1 MTYIVY
7 FRDNL
12 IERARALQRKQR
24 SGHVAR
30 PSTPFTPLSTF
41 RSTASPSMFAD
52 PLGGKMRAP
61 RVEVPDFTPLVGR
74 RAMPH
79 PRKSRPVLPPP
90 VAHDAPFSN
99 LPVNVEK
106 ERMSTTKRLPPTL
119 LAPRYSHLLEEA
131 IAISREG
138 ELPPAFTP
146 ESEGGESSF
155 ASESDSRSFEH
166 SQGDGSR
173 DMDEREEDTSM
184 ILATPV
190 TICPPVQEQ
199 PKTTVGNRV
208 KGFLFSYL
216 PTLSK
221 PPSSLPSRKLQL
233 SRQPGLPLPPPDI
246 LEKPRGPVTTP
257 ARPALPRVQA
267 PKELVNLN
275 PAPPLPSALPRPKAK
290 PQRMVELHPLPPP
303 IEKPVA
309 PPFVSRPRRS
319 SGSSVKDLVRG
330 FEEMEN
336 KMERSAVKRVKS
348 ISEMRPKLGRTDL
361 RPRWKP

>member
-1 MTYIVY
+1 
-7 FRDNL
+7 
-12 IERARALQRKQR
+12 
-24 SGHVAR
+24 
-30 PSTPFTPLSTF
+30 
-41 RSTASPSMFAD
+41 
-52 PLGGKMRAP
+52 MRAP
-61 RVEVPDFTPLVGR
+61 RMEVPDFTPLIGR

-79 PRKSRPVLPPP
+79 PRKSWPVLPPP
-90 VAHDAPFSN
+90 VVHDAPFSN
-99 LPVNVEK
+99 LPVDVEK
-106 ERMSTTKRLPPTL
+106 ERMSTTKRLPPAL

-131 IAISREG
+131 IAISREDD
-138 ELPPAFTP
+138 PPSAFTP
-146 ESEGGESSF
+146 ESRREESSF
-155 ASESDSRSFEH
+155 ASESDSQSFEH
-166 SQGDGSR
+166 SQGAAR
-173 DMDEREEDTSM
+173 DMDEREEDASM
-184 ILATPV
+184 FLSTPV
-190 TICPPVQEQ
+190 TIRPPGQEQ
-199 PKTTVGNRV
+199 SKTTVSNRV

-233 SRQPGLPLPPPDI
+233 PRQVGLPLPPPDI

-303 IEKPVA
+303 VEKPVA
-309 PPFVSRPRRS
+309 LPFVSRPRRS

-336 KMERSAVKRVKS
+336 KEKESLAVKRVKS
-348 ISEMRPKLGRTDL
+348 ISEMRPKTVRTDL

>member
-1 MTYIVY
+1 MY

-12 IERARALQRKQR
+12 VERARALQRKQR

-30 PSTPFTPLSTF
+30 PSTPFTPFSTS
-41 RSTASPSMFAD
+41 RSIASPFLLAD

-79 PRKSRPVLPPP
+79 PRKSRPVLPSPI
-90 VAHDAPFSN
+90 VHDAPFSN

-138 ELPPAFTP
+138 ELPAAFTP
-146 ESEGGESSF
+146 QSGGEESSF
-155 ASESDSRSFEH
+155 TSESDSRSFEH
-166 SQGDGSR
+166 SQGDSSN
-173 DMDEREEDTSM
+173 EREEDTSM
-184 ILATPV
+184 ILATSV
-190 TICPPVQEQ
+190 TIRPPVQEQ

-233 SRQPGLPLPPPDI
+233 LRQPGLPLPPPDI

-290 PQRMVELHPLPPP
+290 PQRMVELHPLQPP

-319 SGSSVKDLVRG
+319 SGNSVKDLVKG
-330 FEEMEN
+330 FEEME
-336 KMERSAVKRVKS
+336 KSTVKRVKS
-348 ISEMRPKLGRTDL
+348 TSEMRPKLGRTDL

>member
-1 MTYIVY
+1 M
-7 FRDNL
+7 
-12 IERARALQRKQR
+12 QRKQR
-24 SGHVAR
+24 SGNVAR
-30 PSTPFTPLSTF
+30 PSTPFTPLST
-41 RSTASPSMFAD
+41 SHSIASPSMFAD
-52 PLGGKMRAP
+52 PLGGKMRAL

-90 VAHDAPFSN
+90 VIQDAPFSN
-99 LPVNVEK
+99 LPVDVEK
-106 ERMSTTKRLPPTL
+106 ERMSTTRRLPPTL

-138 ELPPAFTP
+138 EVPLALTP
-146 ESEGGESSF
+146 ESAREEPSF
-155 ASESDSRSFEH
+155 TSEPSLSFER
-166 SQGDGSR
+166 SQGDTSGEL
-173 DMDEREEDTSM
+173 DEREEDTST
-184 ILATPV
+184 ILSTPV
-190 TICPPVQEQ
+190 TTRPSGQEQ

-233 SRQPGLPLPPPDI
+233 PRQPGLPLPPSDI

-303 IEKPVA
+303 VEKPVA
-309 PPFVSRPRRS
+309 LPFVSRPRRS

-336 KMERSAVKRVKS
+336 KEKERPAIKRVQS
-348 ISEMRPKLGRTDL
+348 IGEMRAKVGKTDL